1 MNESKKIYDISF
13 REMFVKSG
21 KLLVK
26 FVNKVFDKQFPLD
39 AEIRFLNATTVS
51 EDGSVLEKDVYF
63 EICGERFHIE
73 AQSYWD
79 DMMFRLFEYAV
90 STDEG
95 YEKIDATHA
104 VYHMPKQAVVFLKD
118 TNKSNDRL
126 YIRLILP
133 DEQEVEYSVH
143 AIRALGYYPEDL
155 VENDME
161 ILLPFQIIRLY
172 NKVGSYEGYSEE
184 EKDKFWN
191 DYKEICD
198 SVVSTLKSLLEECR
212 ITNDDYVRMINITKS
227 LDEYV
232 YGLLADKS
240 KRGADSM
247 VQEKVMLWDDRIR
260 AEAKAE
266 AKAEANNDLAEM
278 MINDGEP
285 IDKIERYTGL
295 NAAALKQIAQ
305 SLGKT
310 LVI

>member
-1 MNESKKIYDISF
+1 MNEGKKIYDISF
-13 REMFVKSG
+13 KEMLVKSG
-21 KLLVK
+21 RLLVK
-26 FVNKVFDKQFPLD
+26 FVNKVFGKKFPLD
-39 AEIRFLNATTVS
+39 SEISFLNATTIS

-118 TNKSNDRL
+118 TNKANDKL
-126 YIRLILP
+126 FIRLILP

-172 NKVGSYEGYSEE
+172 NKGGSYEGYSEE
-184 EKDKFWN
+184 EKNKFW
-191 DYKEICD
+191 DEYKEICD
-198 SVVSTLKSLLEECR
+198 SVVRTLNTLLNEGS

-232 YGLLADKS
+232 YGLLEDKL
-240 KRGADSM
+240 KRGAGSM
-247 VQEKVMLWDDRIR
+247 LQEKVMLWGDRIV
-260 AEAKAE
+260 AETEERVKAE
-266 AKAEANNDLAEM
+266 EKNEFAEKL
-278 MINDGEP
+278 I
-285 IDKIERYTGL
+285 IDDVPVGTIERYTGL
-295 NAAALKQIAQ
+295 NVDALKQIAN

>member
-1 MNESKKIYDISF
+1 MYESKKIYDISF
-13 REMFVKSG
+13 KEMFVKSG
-21 KLLVK
+21 RMLVK
-26 FVNKVFDKQFPLD
+26 FVNKVFDKRFPLD
-39 AEIRFLNATTVS
+39 SEIKFLNPTTID
-51 EDGSVLEKDVYF
+51 EDGVILEKDVYF

-118 TNKSNDRL
+118 TNRANDKL
-126 YIRLILP
+126 FIRLILP

-155 VENDME
+155 IENDME

-172 NKVGSYEGYSEE
+172 NKVGSYDGYSKE

-191 DYKEICD
+191 DYKEICE
-198 SVVSTLKSLLEECR
+198 SVVSTLNSLLAEGS
-212 ITNDDYVRMINITKS
+212 ITNDDYARMMSITDS
-227 LDEYV
+227 LDDYV
-232 YGLLADKS
+232 YGLLEDKA

-247 VQEKVMLWDDRIR
+247 LKSNAVLVLDRAV
-260 AEAKAE
+260 AEAEARKARE
-266 AKAEANNDLAEM
+266 FAEKLIIDE
-278 MINDGEP
+278 EP
-285 IDKIERYTGL
+285 VDKIERYTGL
-295 NAAALKQIAQ
+295 NATELKQIAN